1 MDVPLEHLLSLIPEQ
16 ATEFAVMLLDTE
28 GRIRYW
34 NPGAERIFGIS
45 PEGIIGK
52 ESKTLFTPEDVALGL
67 PDLEMAI
74 ARRDGIAENDRWMA
88 RPDNSRFWANGV
100 MVALRGPSGDL
111 LGFAKILRNRTDL
124 KELIESFRRQAEVAE
139 AVNRRKDIFIST
151 LSHELRNPLA
161 PLGHAVEILRQGA
174 TSSHDLEPTLRI
186 IERQVESIR
195 RLVDDLLDITRI
207 GAGKVELRREAVAIQ
222 ELIRRGVDSGRHAVL
237 ERRHDLQVLV
247 PPNPI
252 FVEADPDRIE
262 QVLLN
267 LIQNAAK
274 YTPEGGRITITGTRD
289 GRDAVMTISD
299 TGVGIPHD
307 MLPRIFDLFTQVE
320 ASRTRSQGGL
330 GIGLALV
337 KDLVTMH
344 GGSVQV
350 RSDGPGKGSEFTVR
364 LPLAEGMPPSP

>member
-1 MDVPLEHLLSLIPEQ
+1 MDAPLEHLLRLIPDQ

-34 NPGAERIFGIS
+34 NPGAERIFGIA
-45 PEGIIGK
+45 PAGILGQPAAR
-52 ESKTLFTPEDVALGL
+52 LFPREDVALGL
-67 PDLEMAI
+67 PELEIAI

-88 RPDNSRFWANGV
+88 RPDDSRFWATGV
-100 MVALRGPSGDL
+100 MVALRDPSGEL
-111 LGFAKILRNRTDL
+111 LGYAKILRNRTDL
-124 KELIESFRRQAEVAE
+124 KEMLESFRRQAEVAE
-139 AVNRRKDIFIST
+139 AVNRRKDIFLST

-161 PLGHAVEILRQGA
+161 PLSHAVEILRRGA
-174 TSSHDLEPTLRI
+174 HSGQDLEATLRI
-186 IERQVESIR
+186 IERQVESLR
-195 RLVDDLLDITRI
+195 RLVDDLMDITRI
-207 GAGKVELRREAVAIQ
+207 GTGKVELRRERVTLQ
-222 ELIRRGVDSGRHAVL
+222 ELIRRGVESGRPSVT

-247 PPNPI
+247 PPHPI
-252 FVEADPDRIE
+252 FVEADPSRIE
-262 QVLLN
+262 QVIVN

-274 YTPEGGRITITGTRD
+274 YTPEGGKITISGTRD
-289 GRDAVMTISD
+289 SREAVTTISD
-299 TGVGIPHD
+299 TGMGIPHD

-320 ASRTRSQGGL
+320 TSRTRSQGGL

-364 LPLAEGMPPSP
+364 LPLAEGTNSGA